1 MIEATL
7 WRPADGLKLEPNA
20 LLAARESLRNVAVT
34 AGPGAGKTEMLAQ
47 RADFL
52 LRTGLCSYPRR
63 ILAISFKA
71 DACQNLKERV
81 RQRCDP
87 RLAAR
92 LDSLTFHAFAKRLID
107 RFRTVLSG
115 EYDLNA
121 GYAVGDK
128 TDLPGQLGFKDFF
141 PLATQI
147 LRNSE
152 VARNAV
158 RQTYSHVFLDEFQD
172 CTDTQYELV
181 KEAFSGTSVRLT
193 AVGDVKQRIMGWADA
208 LEGVFDDFERDF
220 EAQHLNLYQNFRSL
234 PRLRRMQ
241 NSMVRV
247 MDPQAAVADDDIQ
260 GSEGYIEVLAFD
272 NSQSEARMIVDLVHQ
287 QINVAGVRPSQ
298 IAILI
303 PKQPDLYG
311 EKLMKAFSAGG
322 VPYRNEQ
329 DLQDLSAEPVA
340 RLIVDFLSILV
351 GDQQPDAYAR
361 VHAVLATA
369 GLSDQATYLL
379 TTRWHRLLDRARKDL
394 QQGANRLR
402 PYIEQF
408 LELLGTEILAG
419 LSADYEHG
427 TYLADQ
433 VAATYVQISQLLK
446 TGGDAA
452 EALLGFTDDHAVRI
466 LTVHKSKGLE
476 FETVFIL
483 GVENET
489 FWGDLPDE
497 RATFFV
503 GSSRAKTALYLT
515 SSSYRAKPEAPV
527 KYWQPR
533 RTAQRE
539 FLGYALSAV

>member
-1 MIEATL
+1 MIKPTL
-7 WRPADGLKLEPNA
+7 WQPADGLKLEPNA
-20 LLAARESLRNVAVT
+20 LFAAHENLSNVAVT

-52 LRTGLCSYPRR
+52 LSTGLCSYPQR

-71 DACQNLKERV
+71 DACRNLKERV
-81 RQRCDP
+81 WQRCEP

-107 RFRTVLSG
+107 RFRPVLTG
-115 EYDLNA
+115 DHALDA
-121 GYAVGDK
+121 GYEVGEE
-128 TDLPGQLGFKDFF
+128 TDLPSQLGFKDFF

-147 LRNSE
+147 LRSSA

-181 KEAFSGTSVRLT
+181 REAFRGTNVRLT
-193 AVGDVKQRIMGWADA
+193 AVGDVKQKIMGWADA
-208 LEGVFDDFERDF
+208 LDGVFDDFEMDF
-220 EAQHLNLYQNFRSL
+220 EAQHVNLYQNFRSL

-241 NSMVRV
+241 NAMVRV
-247 MDPQAAVADDDIQ
+247 MDPQAAVANDDIQ
-260 GSEGYIEVLAFD
+260 GSAGHIEVLAFD
-272 NSQSEARMIVDLVHQ
+272 NSQSEATRIVDIIHH
-287 QINVAGVRPSQ
+287 QINVSGVPASQ
-298 IAILI
+298 IAVLI

-311 EKLMKAFSAGG
+311 ENLMEVLSARG

-329 DLQDLSAEPVA
+329 DLQELSAEPVA

-361 VHAVLATA
+361 VVATVANA
-369 GLSDQATYLL
+369 GLGDEATYLL
-379 TTRWHRLLDRARKDL
+379 NARWHRLLDSAREDIRH
-394 QQGANRLR
+394 GANRLR
-402 PYIEQF
+402 PFIEQF
-408 LELLGTEILAG
+408 LDLLGAEVLTG
-419 LSADYEHG
+419 LSADYEQG
-427 TYLADQ
+427 TYLADKIS
-433 VAATYVQISQLLK
+433 ATYVQVSMLLK
-446 TGGDAA
+446 TEDDPAT
-452 EALLGFTDDHAVRI
+452 ALSRFHEDHAVRI

-489 FWGDLPDE
+489 FWGKLPDE
-497 RATFFV
+497 RASFFV
-503 GSSRAKTALYLT
+503 GSSRAKKALYLT
-515 SSSYRAKPEAPV
+515 SSAYRARPKAPV
-527 KYWQPR
+527 KYWQTR

-539 FLGYALSAV
+539 FLGYASSTV